1 MDYPT
6 PLHHD
11 RLDEDLQIVQATLTA
26 ITNDV
31 HGFSAPAA
39 ELVREAIDRLE
50 HARREFSR

>member
-31 HGFSAPAA
+31 RGFSAPAA